1 LLLGWYTF
9 LQKFVKRCTFGVP
22 STPKYTKMVHPVV
35 HLFTYTRFL
44 VPGTVFF
51 TNQETRIPNLA
62 FLRSGQK

>member
-35 HLFTYTRFL
+35 HLFTYTRYSITKNREFYAIFCEDPKP
-44 VPGTVFF
+44 VK
-51 TNQETRIPNLA
+51 I
-62 FLRSGQK
+62 SK